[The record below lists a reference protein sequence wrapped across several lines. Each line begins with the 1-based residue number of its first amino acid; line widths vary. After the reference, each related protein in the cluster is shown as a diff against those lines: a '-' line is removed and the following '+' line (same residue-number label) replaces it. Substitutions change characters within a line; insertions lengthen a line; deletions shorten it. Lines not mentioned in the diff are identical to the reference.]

1 MKSSPQRVSAIYLP
15 ILEKPRKTGKRYLV
29 GINQKKLL
37 IYHHF
42 LTPMQKKLLIYYLF
56 LTLMEK
62 KLLIYYLFLLI
73 YQKKVG
79 RTQKKVGRTL
89 FILKKN
95 PTLYIFQKKKPPES
109 GSL

>member
-1 MKSSPQRVSAIYLP
+1 
-15 ILEKPRKTGKRYLV
+15 
-29 GINQKKLL
+29 
-37 IYHHF
+37 
-42 LTPMQKKLLIYYLF
+42 MQKKLLIYYLF

-62 KLLIYYLFLLI
+62 KLLIYYLFPVI
-73 YQKKVG
+73 YQKKRGLTYLFLLIYRKKLG

-109 GSL
+109 GSIVDRYGVMVWVLRIF